1 MMKMRSMTQEVVI
14 DVSVTMNASPDVPT
28 NGASKG
34 VDGVRS
40 TDADGDV
47 HMERSPASNGHGD
60 NTPRQSSLA
69 AMDSTLS
76 RATSNFDFSHQR
88 SNSMEDD
95 DEARPPPAKRA
106 RKYSDADQAS
116 IANVSTSVIVRPDR
130 RANSACLL
138 SYLPSANPEDRPSC
152 YSILYTNQW

>member
-88 SNSMEDD
+88 S
-95 DEARPPPAKRA
+95 
-106 RKYSDADQAS
+106 
-116 IANVSTSVIVRPDR
+116 IVWRMTMKLDH
-130 RANSACLL
+130 LQ
-138 SYLPSANPEDRPSC
+138 PSALVNIQTLIRHLLPM
-152 YSILYTNQW
+152 